1 MEEGKNTEENRDSE
15 ELVEPT
21 EETNPVDV
29 PDMVAETATDETE
42 ESSEGADRIQT
53 RLEEAYGKRDEL
65 QNKYLRTA
73 AELDNLRKRSAR
85 EREEVASRTRANVIG
100 DLLPAVDA
108 FRLGLED
115 AQTREETKG
124 VVEGFAMVM
133 MQLETILGEHGLSVV
148 DPTGQP
154 FDHNLHEAVDREK
167 SDDVEE
173 DIVLS
178 TVRVGYKLGGRLLR
192 PAAVVISKGI
202 GGEEEKE
209 TPGQEG

>member
-1 MEEGKNTEENRDSE
+1 MEEGKNAEENGDSE

-21 EETNPVDV
+21 EETNAADV
-29 PDMVAETATDETE
+29 PDMVAEPATDEAE
-42 ESSEGADRIQT
+42 EPSEGAGRMQI

-65 QNKYLRTA
+65 QNKYLRAA

-85 EREEVASRTRANVIG
+85 EREEVASRTRTNIIG

-115 AQTREETKG
+115 AQTREEAKG

-133 MQLETILGEHGLSVV
+133 TQLETILGEHGLSLV
-148 DPTGQP
+148 DPVGQP
-154 FDHNLHEAVDREK
+154 FDHNLHEAVARKK

-173 DIVLS
+173 GIVLS
-178 TVRVGYKLGGRLLR
+178 TMRVGYKLGGRLLR
-192 PAAVVISKGI
+192 PAAVVISKGV
-202 GGEEEKE
+202 GGEEEEE
-209 TPGQEG
+209 TAGQEG